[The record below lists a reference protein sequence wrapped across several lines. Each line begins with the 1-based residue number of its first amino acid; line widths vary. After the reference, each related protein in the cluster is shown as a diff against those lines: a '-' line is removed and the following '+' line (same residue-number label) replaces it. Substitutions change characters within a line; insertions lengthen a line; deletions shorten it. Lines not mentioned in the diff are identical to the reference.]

1 MGAAPAAQGEPD
13 QAESPL
19 LPTRTEWLDLAR
31 KLGAA
36 SLAGLAAGFA
46 IGGVGGRLAMF
57 VLRLTSPDSL
67 RGVATD
73 DGFDIGSFTT
83 DTIGFVV
90 FAAVAGALFAVP
102 YLVVR
107 WWLPERRRPIQAAV
121 FFGLVG
127 GAAVIEPGGV
137 DFTFIDPQ
145 VLAIVLFIALPAVY
159 GVAMAVGTEWL
170 LDRPDRYRR
179 ARYLALI
186 PLLVGGPLLVAIIVV
201 LAAAVLAGRHWAE
214 LAVAIRGPVVTWGVR
229 IVLLSG
235 MALGLRQL
243 LSDVTEIL

>member
-1 MGAAPAAQGEPD
+1 MGAAPAAQGESD

-19 LPTRTEWLDLAR
+19 LPTRTEWLGLLGR
-31 KLGAA
+31 LGAA
-36 SLAGLAAGFA
+36 SLAGLLAGLA

-83 DTIGFVV
+83 DTVGFVV
-90 FAAVAGALFAVP
+90 FTTLAGALIAVP
-102 YLVVR
+102 YFVAR
-107 WWLPERRRPIQAAV
+107 RWLPERRRPAQTAV

-145 VLAIVLFIALPAVY
+145 VLAIALFVALPAGY
-159 GVAMAVGTEWL
+159 GAAMAAGTEWL
-170 LDRPDRYRR
+170 LDHPDTYRR
-179 ARYLALI
+179 ARYLALV
-186 PLLVGGPLLVAIIVV
+186 PLLVGGPLLVVIVV
-201 LAAAVLAGRHWAE
+201 ALGAAVIGGRRWPQLAT
-214 LAVAIRGPVVTWGVR
+214 VARGPVPTWGVR
-229 IVLLSG
+229 IVLLFG